1 MITKSAEKSHGG
13 RRRLK
18 LTVSKDLGSEMVSFL
33 PKMITECWYFEGF
46 FPTDKLFD
54 SKRMICACVV
64 RRAEHCRKLF
74 GKIWRSRKELLDDF
88 PSLDDVLDK
97 FSALKQPRNNSSAK
111 RIQQRN
117 S

>member
-1 MITKSAEKSHGG
+1 MRTKSAEKSHGG

-54 SKRMICACVV
+54 SKRMICACVEGTQSIV
-64 RRAEHCRKLF
+64 GSYSGKYGDHVKNYLTTSRR
-74 GKIWRSRKELLDDF
+74 
-88 PSLDDVLDK
+88 
-97 FSALKQPRNNSSAK
+97 
-111 RIQQRN
+111 
-117 S
+117 